1 MFRYRAMFDNIDMPL
16 SWPVDVNYHEAKAF
30 CLWKGPEFRLLSEAE
45 HNAIR
50 GHQVCTVI
58 LCFCQARSVII

>member
-1 MFRYRAMFDNIDMPL
+1 MFDILELPL

-30 CLWKGPEFRLLSEAE
+30 CHWKGPEYRLLSETE

-50 GHQVCTVI
+50 GQQVCVKT
-58 LCFCQARSVII
+58 QSVCALT